1 MALTSIEPLKLEA
14 SGRKYYRTISN
25 KNSYVI
31 CYDDSQINGQSV
43 FVNRATQ
50 LSNNNVRVPEIFKY
64 DQDKFLTILEDVGDN
79 SLINKKNFYQ
89 DDSLILDVLGLLN
102 SMHQSKLNNLDTTFA
117 MGLESHTKR
126 FSKIFCKE
134 FLELEMFNEY
144 QDFLSKLMPEV
155 MNQQWGNCH
164 FDFERRNIH
173 QLENHELVL
182 LDFQDLCF
190 GPIGIDLAGILIDH
204 YIPCDLEVLKRHCKT
219 FSQLSI
225 FDMSPKETYQA
236 TCWGGLQR
244 NLRIMGTLTNL
255 YLRFDRSFR
264 MQDLPQIVSNTITLS
279 LELEQR
285 HLSSFLKDIVLP
297 KLKKKMSLL

>member
-1 MALTSIEPLKLEA
+1 
-14 SGRKYYRTISN
+14 
-25 KNSYVI
+25 
-31 CYDDSQINGQSV
+31 
-43 FVNRATQ
+43 
-50 LSNNNVRVPEIFKY
+50 
-64 DQDKFLTILEDVGDN
+64 
-79 SLINKKNFYQ
+79 
-89 DDSLILDVLGLLN
+89 
-102 SMHQSKLNNLDTTFA
+102 
-117 MGLESHTKR
+117 
-126 FSKIFCKE
+126 
-134 FLELEMFNEY
+134 
-144 QDFLSKLMPEV
+144 
-155 MNQQWGNCH
+155 MNQQWGKCH

-204 YIPCDLEVLKRHCKT
+204 YIPCDLEILKRHCKT

-225 FDMSPKETYQA
+225 FDISPKETYQA

-285 HLSSFLKDIVLP
+285 HLSSFLKDVVLP